1 MKNSFSLSLTR
12 KVIGHRGLTKISK
25 LKSSV
30 SIEAENSDRKISDR
44 MIQRQTH
51 LTKQIIKTRYD
62 LDKIQIDLT
71 KLKGDLEC

>member
-30 SIEAENSDRKISDR
+30 RLEAENSDGKN
-44 MIQRQTH
+44 

-62 LDKIQIDLT
+62 LNKIQIDLT
-71 KLKGDLEC
+71 KLKGDLKC